1 MSKFDILK
9 YYEIALRHV
18 ENIIGVN
25 STSNF
30 RIDKICMRI
39 IPNYLGTFSSNNV
52 PRMKND
58 TCCIVNT
65 DSNKNLKHIG
75 HVYSSIRVKYIFMI
89 VLHVIIGY
97 YHHIGNI

>member
-1 MSKFDILK
+1 MQLEVGINYQVLEKGEQLDDIYFDKNFNIYTTISKFEILK
-9 YYEIALRHV
+9 YYEIALRDV

-52 PRMKND
+52 PRMK
-58 TCCIVNT
+58 
-65 DSNKNLKHIG
+65 K
-75 HVYSSIRVKYIFMI
+75 
-89 VLHVIIGY
+89 
-97 YHHIGNI
+97 